1 MCRRRSSLLL
11 GKCCQLVAPGTS
23 HIISAAQA
31 VIMLYTCQ
39 PFYASTSISSSLLL
53 CLHCLRSS
61 PRLTLPSSSDSTVVC
76 PYHPPR
82 TGIFCPSRRM
92 VITARNQFSS
102 TKGGLRIIGGA
113 PHLALVRLA
122 RNTGRKNPTTKSI
135 VGKKRRKWEVSET
148 ARTVFRIYA
157 CEKLRLQ
164 FKNVTGMLPE
174 NRDL

>member
-23 HIISAAQA
+23 PIISAAQA

-53 CLHCLRSS
+53 CLHCLCSS

-82 TGIFCPSRRM
+82 TGIFCR
-92 VITARNQFSS
+92 QEEWL
-102 TKGGLRIIGGA
+102 LRQEIN
-113 PHLALVRLA
+113 LVQPKVA
-122 RNTGRKNPTTKSI
+122 FEP
-135 VGKKRRKWEVSET
+135 
-148 ARTVFRIYA
+148 
-157 CEKLRLQ
+157 
-164 FKNVTGMLPE
+164 
-174 NRDL
+174 